1 MAQMR
6 RKRLVVVC
14 SYCLME
20 RSVQF
25 REFADECERLAEEV
39 TSDDQRLTLRK
50 IALAWR
56 RVAEEYEQ
64 RRS

>member
-6 RKRLVVVC
+6 RKRLAVVC